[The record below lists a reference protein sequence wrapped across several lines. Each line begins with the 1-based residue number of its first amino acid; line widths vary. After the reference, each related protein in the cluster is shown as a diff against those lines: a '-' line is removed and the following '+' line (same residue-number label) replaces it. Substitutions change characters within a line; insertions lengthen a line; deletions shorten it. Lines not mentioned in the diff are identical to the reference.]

1 MLRSNSLFAVSAALI
16 AAALLHACGGSDDSG
31 GGTSGSATVSAYLTD
46 DLGGYES
53 VNLTVN
59 KVELRHPVTPSC
71 EIITGPLPV
80 NAAELGR
87 DEILELVNTTTCPV
101 GPYNRLY
108 VELAEDVTLLETATS
123 QPLDCKFVSYF
134 DDGLPVPMLPNVLDC
149 DSGTCALSITG
160 AVNLIAGDHAH
171 LALDVDLKNFVV
183 NTNVMPCEVTLK
195 VSPVHADGKLA
206 AGFRKRIS
214 GTVSG
219 LDAGTD
225 TFTLTTTQ
233 GHSFAVR
240 YAGVGDQAG
249 LDQLLER
256 AAADGLRTSVRCQTI
271 DMATTPPT
279 CTAQTDAAK
288 PLKAIGV
295 KAEGAISALDTTGKT
310 FTLSYAAGPTMLPVN
325 YAMAAALG
333 KVMGV
338 LADAATAEATL
349 HGFDAGFFLAREVE
363 VK

>member
-1 MLRSNSLFAVSAALI
+1 MLKSKSLLAICAALL
-16 AAALLHACGGSDDSG
+16 AAALLHACGGGSEDSG
-31 GGTSGSATVSAYLTD
+31 GGTSGSTTVSAYVTD
-46 DLGGYES
+46 SPDEYES

-59 KVELRHPVTPSC
+59 KVELRHPVTPPC

-87 DEILELVNTTTCPV
+87 DEILEFVNTTACPA

-123 QPLDCKFVSYF
+123 QPLACKFVSYF
-134 DDGLPVPMLPNVLDC
+134 DDRLPVPVLPNVLDC
-149 DSGTCALSITG
+149 RNGICALSITG
-160 AVNLIAGDHAH
+160 AVNLIARDHAH
-171 LALDVDLKNFVV
+171 IALDVDLKKFIV
-183 NTNVMPCEVTLK
+183 NTSVTPCEVTLK

-219 LDAGTD
+219 LDAGAD
-225 TFTLTTTQ
+225 TFTLTTMR

-256 AAADGLRTSVRCQTI
+256 AVADALRTSVRCQTI

-279 CTAQTDAAK
+279 CTAQTDPAK
-288 PLKAIGV
+288 PLKAIAV
-295 KAEGAISALDTTGKT
+295 KAEGVISALDTTGKT
-310 FTLSYAAGPTMLPVN
+310 LTLAYGAGPTMLPVN
-325 YAMAAALG
+325 YAVATVIGM
-333 KVMGV
+333 
-338 LADAATAEATL
+338 LADAATAKATL
-349 HGFDAGFFLAREVE
+349 HGFSAGFFLAREVE